1 MTEQTIQKMIA
12 LLKEHG
18 WKIAAAESC
27 TGGLLSAAI
36 TSAPG
41 ASEVLEGSII
51 SYANRIKQALLGV
64 DGQILDTCGA
74 VSAPCAKAMASGVRE
89 KMGADIGVSVTGIA
103 GPGGGTPQKPVGTVF
118 IGVSTNEDQGQ
129 ASAKEFHFTGS
140 RAEIRQASVEQAL
153 AQALA
158 AIEAMAAAL

>member
-41 ASEVLEGSII
+41 ASEVFEGSII

-103 GPGGGTPQKPVGTVF
+103 GPGGGTAPKTSGHCFYWRLNKRRPGPGFSQRISFYRQPGRNSAGQCGT
-118 IGVSTNEDQGQ
+118 GPRP
-129 ASAKEFHFTGS
+129 SAGS
-140 RAEIRQASVEQAL
+140 H
-153 AQALA
+153 
-158 AIEAMAAAL
+158 

>member
-41 ASEVLEGSII
+41 ASEVFEGSII

-64 DGQILDTCGA
+64 DGQILYTCGA
-74 VSAPCAKAMASGVRE
+74 LQGRGAARPKNRWALFLLASQQTKTRDRLQP
-89 KMGADIGVSVTGIA
+89 KNFILPAA
-103 GPGGGTPQKPVGTVF
+103 GQKFGRPVWNRPSPKRWQPLKRWLLPF
-118 IGVSTNEDQGQ
+118 NAFHKRPRQGRLIQ
-129 ASAKEFHFTGS
+129 
-140 RAEIRQASVEQAL
+140 
-153 AQALA
+153 
-158 AIEAMAAAL
+158 M